1 MSASEVNLPARGSGF
16 GLTLRPQN
24 MNRLIIGSPDK
35 TNFILQFLAEDFPSG
50 LILID
55 PTGDLARAAANIIPV
70 ADTERAFY
78 FDPADTAH
86 PAGFNVLEGVPRDK
100 HSKLT
105 EDLCAY
111 FEGMWP
117 NGWGAQ
123 SNYILANCLRVL
135 LVTEGST
142 LLGVLKLLTDK
153 AYRMDCLPNCA
164 DPVVLANWAVINAWD
179 KRQEQTAFAPLLNK
193 IGSLLMSPTI
203 RNIIGQKASTFSL
216 GRGQIII
223 ADLDRAKL
231 GDLTA
236 RLLGGLL
243 TARSSGQVYINNVGF
258 FASDYLA
265 SLFSQDRFAVALNF
279 LAETGRSPALTQA
292 LLSIADKTI
301 LRTNRK
307 DAEELSFYVNAPNP
321 RKLIDL
327 PDDQAMTPLG
337 VLTPRSI
344 SSLKRLA
351 ALRKR
356 SRARHTRPRKTVEAR
371 IIRYLS

>member
-1 MSASEVNLPARGSGF
+1 
-16 GLTLRPQN
+16 
-24 MNRLIIGSPDK
+24 MNRLIVGSPDK
-35 TNFILQFLAEDFPSG
+35 ANFILQFLAEDFVSG
-50 LILID
+50 VLLID
-55 PTGDLARAAANIIPV
+55 PVGNLARAAANIIPV
-70 ADTERAFY
+70 ADTQRAFY
-78 FDPADTAH
+78 FDPSEMAH
-86 PAGFNVLEGVPRDK
+86 PAGFNVLEGVPRDQ
-100 HSKLT
+100 HAKLT

-117 NGWGAQ
+117 SGWGAQ

-135 LVTEGST
+135 LATEGST

-153 AYRMDCLPNCA
+153 KYRADSLSNCT

-193 IGSLLMSPTI
+193 IGTLLMSPTI
-203 RNIIGQKASTFSL
+203 RNIVGQKRSTFSL
-216 GRGQIII
+216 AHGQIVI

-243 TARSSGQVYINNVGF
+243 TARSSGQVYINELGF

-265 SLFSQDRFAVALNF
+265 ALLAQDRFAVALNF
-279 LAETGRSPALTQA
+279 LAETSRSPALTQA

-301 LRTNRK
+301 LRTNKK

-321 RKLIDL
+321 RKLVDL
-327 PDDQAMTPLG
+327 PSDQA
-337 VLTPRSI
+337 LTAAGTFVPKSVQ
-344 SSLKRLA
+344 SLKRLG

-371 IIRYLS
+371 IHRYVAM

>member
-1 MSASEVNLPARGSGF
+1 M
-16 GLTLRPQN
+16 
-24 MNRLIIGSPDK
+24 
-35 TNFILQFLAEDFPSG
+35 
-50 LILID
+50 
-55 PTGDLARAAANIIPV
+55 
-70 ADTERAFY
+70 
-78 FDPADTAH
+78 AH
-86 PAGFNVLEGVPRDK
+86 PAGFNVLEDVPHDE

-135 LVTEGST
+135 LANEGST
-142 LLGVLKLLTDK
+142 LLGVLKLLTNK
-153 AYRMDCLPNCA
+153 EYRNVCLPNCT
-164 DPVVLANWAVINAWD
+164 DPVVTANWAVINAWD

-193 IGSLLMSPTI
+193 IGTLLMSPTI
-203 RNIIGQKASTFSL
+203 RNIVGQKTSTFSL

-223 ADLDRAKL
+223 ANLDRAKL

-243 TARSSGQVYINNVGF
+243 TARSAGQVYINELGF
-258 FASDYLA
+258 FASDSLA
-265 SLFSQDRFAVALNF
+265 SLLTRDRLAVSLNF

-301 LRTNRK
+301 LRTNKK

-327 PDDQAMTPLG
+327 PPDQAMTPLG
-337 VLTPRSI
+337 VFAPAPI
-344 SSLKRLA
+344 PSLKRLT
-351 ALRKR
+351 ALRRR
-356 SRARHTRPRKTVEAR
+356 SRARHTRGRKSVEAQ
-371 IIRYLS
+371 INRYLS

>member
-1 MSASEVNLPARGSGF
+1 
-16 GLTLRPQN
+16 

-35 TNFILQFLAEDFPSG
+35 TSFILQFLAEDFGSG
-50 LILID
+50 LTLID
-55 PTGDLARAAANIIPV
+55 PTGALARTAANIVPV
-70 ADTERAFY
+70 ADTQRAFY
-78 FDPADTAH
+78 FDPSDMAH
-86 PAGFNVLEGVPRDK
+86 PAGFNVLDGVPRDK

-105 EDLCAY
+105 EDLCSY

-117 NGWGAQ
+117 SGWGAQ

-135 LVTEGST
+135 LATEGST

-153 AYRMDCLPNCA
+153 NYRMECLPNCT

-193 IGSLLMSPTI
+193 IGTLLMSPTI
-203 RNIIGQKASTFSL
+203 RNIVGQKRSTFSL
-216 GRGQIII
+216 AQGQIII

-231 GDLTA
+231 GDLTS

-243 TARSSGQVYINNVGF
+243 TARSSGQVYINDLGF

-265 SLFSQDRFAVALNF
+265 SLLSQDRFVVALNF
-279 LAETGRSPALTQA
+279 LAETRRSPALTQA
-292 LLSIADKTI
+292 LLSIENKI
-301 LRTNRK
+301 VLRTNRK

-327 PDDQAMTPLG
+327 ANDQA
-337 VLTPRSI
+337 LTPSGTFI
-344 SSLKRLA
+344 PQPIPSLKRLK

-356 SRARHTRPRKTVEAR
+356 SRARHTRPRKSVEAR
-371 IIRYLS
+371 VIPYFF

>member
-1 MSASEVNLPARGSGF
+1 
-16 GLTLRPQN
+16 

-35 TNFILQFLAEDFPSG
+35 TNFILEFLAEDFASG

-55 PTGDLARAAANIIPV
+55 PTGDLARAAANIVPV

-78 FDPADTAH
+78 FDPSDMAH

-135 LVTEGST
+135 LATEGST
-142 LLGVLKLLTDK
+142 LLGVLKLLTDRS
-153 AYRMDCLPNCA
+153 YRMECLPNCT
-164 DPVVLANWAVINAWD
+164 DPVVSANWAVINAWD

-193 IGSLLMSPTI
+193 IGTLLMSPTI
-203 RNIIGQKASTFSL
+203 RNIVGQKTSTFSL
-216 GRGQIII
+216 APGQTII

-243 TARSSGQVYINNVGF
+243 IARSTGRVCINDFPF
-258 FASDYLA
+258 FAFEYFV
-265 SLFSQDRFAVALNF
+265 SLIPQERFSVSLSFMDEL
-279 LAETGRSPALTQA
+279 SPKLQQT
-292 LLSIADKTI
+292 LLSIEHKLVLKTSP
-301 LRTNRK
+301 K
-307 DAEELSFYVNAPNP
+307 DAERLMFYLGIMNP
-321 RKLIDL
+321 RRLTEL
-327 PDDQAMTPLG
+327 GPDEARTPAG
-337 VLTPRSI
+337 DITAKSTKFRP
-344 SSLKRLA
+344 RLA
-351 ALRKR
+351 AIRRR
-356 SRARHTRPRKTVEAR
+356 SRARHTRPRKLVENA
-371 IIRYLS
+371 IHNYFSQT